1 MIRIIVRAKKDADAV
16 KAMLKKFYPAWN
28 IEVVTLKGVRGEK
41 GIEKLYGALS
51 NEHFNIVLVGR
62 QDKDLLKLNGTLGI
76 NTVVHLV
83 SKEKI
88 RNTRISQLATEFEKA
103 RARFRLETRW
113 LNGGY
118 VFGVIGEGKKL
129 PIDTN
134 PAYDVFLEKEDVVY
148 KFLKI
153 GSDKCEYLVFVRK
166 FAGEHDIFCG
176 DTLIAK
182 VKIPDRGYVETL
194 YRADVKESFVNLKE
208 TVRNNIGILQVMEK
222 ISVRLLEKI
231 RDNFDVFIVP
241 WSGGKDST
249 AALTLAKKAL
259 GGRKLYAIYVNTG
272 VDFPQNIEY
281 VEKVSKKLGVK
292 LVVEKAH
299 IDKEFGVGRNLP
311 TNDNR
316 WCTKLKIAA
325 LYRAIDN
332 IIDHRESVLIIVGD
346 RDAESELRS
355 KRPPIRVHEGFTQVA
370 PIKMWNAAHT
380 QLYLLQNNIP
390 LNQLYELGFYRLGC
404 YICPALRSWEV
415 MIMESAPLKNILS
428 RLPFY
433 KEFITSF
440 RETGNNRE

>member
-1 MIRIIVRAKKDADAV
+1 MIKIIVRAKKDADAV
-16 KAMLKKFYPAWN
+16 KAMLKKFYSAWN
-28 IEVVTLKGVRGEK
+28 IEVVTLKGARGER
-41 GIEKLYGALS
+41 GIDKLYETLS
-51 NEHFNIVLVGR
+51 NDHFNIVLVGK
-62 QDKDLLKLNGTLGI
+62 QDKDFLKLNGKLGV
-76 NTVVHLV
+76 NTVIHLV

-88 RNTRISQLATEFEKA
+88 RNARISQLATEFEKA
-103 RARFRLETRW
+103 RARFRLETHW

-118 VFGVIGEGKKL
+118 VFGVVKEGKRL

-134 PAYDVFLEKEDVVY
+134 PAYDVFLERGDVVHE
-148 KFLKI
+148 FLKI

-182 VKIPDRGYVETL
+182 VKIPDRGHVEIL
-194 YRADVKESFVNLKE
+194 DKANAKESFANLKE
-208 TVRNNIGILQVMEK
+208 TVKNNIGILQVLEK

-231 RDNFDVFIVP
+231 RDNFDIFVVP

-249 AALTLAKKAL
+249 TVLTLAKKAL
-259 GGRKLYAIYVNTG
+259 SGRKLYAIYVDTG
-272 VDFPQNIEY
+272 VDFPQNMEY

-292 LVVEKAH
+292 LIVERAH
-299 IDKEFGVGRNLP
+299 VDKELSAGKNLP

-316 WCTKLKIAA
+316 WCTKLKITA
-325 LYRAIDN
+325 LYRAIDR
-332 IIDHRESVLIIVGD
+332 IIDRRENTLIIVGD

-355 KRPPIRVHEGFTQVA
+355 KRPPIRIHEGFTQVA
-370 PIKMWNAAHT
+370 PIKMWNAVHT

-390 LNQLYELGFYRLGC
+390 LNPLYELGFYRLGC

-415 MIMESAPLKNILS
+415 MIMESTPLKNVL
-428 RLPFY
+428 RHLPFY

-440 RETGNNRE
+440 GEIGNNGE